1 MPRSCLILLLLS
13 TDRDQLKQPSYV
25 ECRDML
31 KHSPRELA
39 ARAKAVQWD
48 AKAASGKIVL
58 EWVFDT

>member
-1 MPRSCLILLLLS
+1 MLRK
-13 TDRDQLKQPSYV
+13 DRDQLKQPSYV